1 MLRGQALSDDRVIDL
16 LNTRFVPVWVDST
29 RHGIPDAPALR
40 DVRDWFD
47 GTTSSGLTEWIA
59 TSFYLGSVVLTPDGE
74 ERINDSKLPWPWKYK
89 EVKAADYLDMLDG
102 ALRRAAERRSAAPR
116 SP

>member
-1 MLRGQALSDDRVIDL
+1 
-16 LNTRFVPVWVDST
+16 VPVWVDTT
-29 RHGIPDAPALR
+29 RQGIPDAPALK
-40 DVRDWFD
+40 DVRDWFNS
-47 GTTSSGLTEWIA
+47 TTSSGATEWIA

-89 EVKAADYLDMLDG
+89 EVQAADYLEMLEG
-102 ALRRAAERRSAAPR
+102 ALQRAAGRRSAPFR